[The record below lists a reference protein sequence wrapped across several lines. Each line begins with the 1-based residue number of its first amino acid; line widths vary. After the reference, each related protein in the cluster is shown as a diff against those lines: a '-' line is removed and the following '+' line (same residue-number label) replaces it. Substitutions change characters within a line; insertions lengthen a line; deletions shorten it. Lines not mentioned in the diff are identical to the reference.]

1 MRVWQEIEDLDPA
14 PGEWDRDAFRRI
26 TSETLT
32 PEQAARVV
40 QPALV
45 LPGQE
50 AVIAVH
56 WHPEFVPF
64 ELIQRR
70 IDGTFPNRASELIIP
85 TQHNVLLALHGYAG
99 VEVDC
104 FSPAFNRKVQLLIHF
119 REERV
124 REATVFRSMLAHTFR
139 YRTSQLYE
147 FIDSVLDPRFDE
159 RVAAAAELTGASA
172 ELVRFARAVVAR
184 LRRLLDLYEAE
195 TPLDM
200 IKNRLVF
207 FYLDAFRDL
216 YDPRL
221 IAHAHTFLR
230 AVKQIVKENF
240 ALDYFYRTEQV
251 IEEARRLGGGIVIP
265 HPEQFWP
272 ILLADYDVDGIE
284 VWNPQS
290 RQYTEFLIN
299 CVFRQNRTTRRGQR
313 PLLIFMG
320 DDTHMGE
327 KVLPP
332 NRQDREKS
340 NREIGVQPA
349 WDDMLIRKSL
359 IIADV
364 SRERTIREYRARLDG

>member
-1 MRVWQEIEDLDPA
+1 MPSYPEIEDLE
-14 PGEWDRDAFRRI
+14 PGLSDWDCEVFRQI

-32 PEQAARVV
+32 PEQAARVA
-40 QPALV
+40 QPAMV
-45 LPGQE
+45 LPRQE
-50 AVIAVH
+50 AVLAVH

-70 IDGTFPNRASELIIP
+70 IDATFPNRAAELIIP
-85 TQHNVLLALHGYAG
+85 TQHNVLLSMHGYAG
-99 VEVDC
+99 VEIDC
-104 FSPAFNRKVQLLIHF
+104 CSPEFNRKVQLLVHF

-124 REATVFRSMLAHTFR
+124 REATVFRSMLAHTFH

-159 RVAAAAELTGASA
+159 RVAAAAELTGASD
-172 ELVRFARAVVAR
+172 ELIRFARVVVAR
-184 LRRLLDLYEAE
+184 LRQLLDRYESE

-230 AVKQIVKENF
+230 AVKQIVKDRF
-240 ALDYFYRTEQV
+240 ALDYFYRTQQV
-251 IEEARRLGGGIVIP
+251 IEEVRRLGGGIVIP

-290 RQYTEFLIN
+290 RRYTEFLIH
-299 CVFRQNRTTRRGQR
+299 CVYRQNQTTRRGQR

-332 NRQDREKS
+332 GRQDHDKS

-349 WDDMLIRKSL
+349 WDDPLIRKSL
-359 IIADV
+359 IVAGAG
-364 SRERTIREYRARLDG
+364 RERTIQEYRARLDG